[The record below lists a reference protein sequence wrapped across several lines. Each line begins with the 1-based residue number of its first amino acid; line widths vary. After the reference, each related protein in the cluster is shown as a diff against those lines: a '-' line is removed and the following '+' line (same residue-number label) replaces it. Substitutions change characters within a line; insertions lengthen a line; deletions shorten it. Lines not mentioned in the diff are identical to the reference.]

1 MPVDDKKRSFKDTIV
16 EALNDVVENVEHK
29 KKEIKAVISGKTPEQ
44 IASNRKVQL
53 KTTTKEP
60 KKTPPDQVRPII
72 KNPAATALGGVHP
85 QTVANIG
92 SGAITQTITPIKK

>member
-1 MPVDDKKRSFKDTIV
+1 MSVDDKKSFKDTIV
-16 EALNDVVENVEHK
+16 EALTDVVENVEHK
-29 KKEIKAVISGKTPEQ
+29 KDEIKAVISGKTPEQ
-44 IASNRKVQL
+44 IASSRKMQPT
-53 KTTTKEP
+53 TTTKKP

-92 SGAITQTITPIKK
+92 SGAITQTVTPIKK